1 MKNILVFIAIML
13 MASCAKMEF
22 EDFTEPPSVSKEV
35 FFDEVSAHSKENSWE
50 VVYLYFLDKQTKK
63 PKAKYRKALYE
74 PRWYYYELDSVEEYK
89 VLSDVAHP
97 YLMQGNY
104 ELGEIGRTFS
114 IYGDSIR
121 IHRCGD
127 YPIEEPKYSLL
138 VVTRKEGQSK

>member
-1 MKNILVFIAIML
+1 MKNILFFIVIML

-35 FFDEVSAHSKENSWE
+35 FLDEVSAHSKENSWE

-121 IHRCGD
+121 IHPVENPR
-127 YPIEEPKYSLL
+127 YSLL

>member
-1 MKNILVFIAIML
+1 MKNILIFIVIML

-22 EDFTEPPSVSKEV
+22 EDFTDPPSVSKEV
-35 FFDEVSAHSKENSWE
+35 FLDEFSALSKENSWE

-74 PRWYYYELDSVEEYK
+74 ARWYYYELDSVEEYK

-104 ELGEIGRTFS
+104 ELGEMGRTFT

-127 YPIEEPKYSLL
+127 YPVENPRYSLL
-138 VVTRKEGQSK
+138 VVTRIEGQCK

>member
-1 MKNILVFIAIML
+1 MKSVFVFIAAVL
-13 MASCAKMEF
+13 MASCAKLE
-22 EDFTEPPSVSKEV
+22 
-35 FFDEVSAHSKENSWE
+35 FDELTDYPVAEVADSVRNVIVNTEGVGWEIHS
-50 VVYLYFLDKQTKK
+50 LYFMDKDTRKVR
-63 PKAKYRKALYE
+63 AKYRKELHG

-97 YLMQGNY
+97 YLMQGTY

-127 YPIEEPKYSLL
+127 YPVENPRYSLL